1 MFVLFNHKRENSV
14 MVIRRNIALIIVLTL
29 LLFAA
34 FWGSFF
40 SSKNSDSNYS
50 PKYSA
55 TTINKS
61 QIYILGVHPLHNPIR
76 LFEVYQPLVDYLN
89 KNLKNC
95 EIKLRASRNYN
106 AFDERLFN
114 AEFHFALPN
123 PYQTVEATKHGYTI
137 FGKMGD
143 DFNFKGI
150 ILIRKDSNIK
160 NVMDLKGKIVSY
172 PAPTALAATMMP
184 QWLLYKNGLNV
195 MTDIENIYV
204 GSQESSIMNVYLGK
218 SIASATWPP
227 PWLAFKKQRP
237 KVAKDLIVKWETET
251 LPNNG
256 LVARNDVPKD
266 VVTNVGKLIFNL
278 HTHEEGRKILE
289 RMELSKYEP
298 ANDLT
303 YQSVRDFLIK
313 FEKEVRPIR
322 ISNE

>member
-1 MFVLFNHKRENSV
+1 
-14 MVIRRNIALIIVLTL
+14 MVARRNIALIIVLIL

-34 FWGSFF
+34 IWGAFF
-40 SSKNSDSNYS
+40 SINNSDSNYS

-55 TTINKS
+55 TKINKS
-61 QIYILGVHPLHNPIR
+61 QIYILGVHPLHNPKR

-89 KNLKNC
+89 KHLKNC
-95 EIKLRASRNYN
+95 EIRLRASRNYN

-114 AEFHFALPN
+114 GEFHFALPN

-143 DFNFKGI
+143 DFNFRGI

-160 NVMDLKGKIVSY
+160 DVKDLKGKTVSY

-184 QWLLYKNGLNV
+184 QWLLHKNGLNV
-195 MTDIENIYV
+195 MKDIQNIYV

-218 SIASATWPP
+218 SIPSATWPP

-237 KVAKDLIVKWETET
+237 DVATQLMVKWETET

-256 LVARNDVPKD
+256 LVVRNDVPKEVLE
-266 VVTNVGKLIFNL
+266 VVKKLIFNL
-278 HTHEEGRKILE
+278 HTHEEGRKILK
-289 RMELSKYEP
+289 RMELSQYEQ
-298 ANDLT
+298 ANSLT
-303 YQSVRDFLIK
+303 YQSVREFLVK